1 MNGAAEISFEQ
12 PLFDV
17 TVGVASGEF
26 DGVGDER
33 EGGQDV
39 GELGFR
45 QAVEVGDQAVQ
56 FGVEFVVG
64 LGRFNPRRNSAGV
77 MIGIL

>member
-1 MNGAAEISFEQ
+1 M
-12 PLFDV
+12 FDGRSPGSWEAW
-17 TVGVASGEF
+17 TCGEF
-26 DGVGDER
+26 DGVVDER